1 MKFLY
6 PISYLWISVLGF
18 CLVLSTLPVH
28 SENPLKNADGFK
40 LSLFNKDTGH
50 RFLRLHYKEA
60 QSDNPKLG
68 FLKMRLSLLKVRNLY
83 LEIDLR
89 HTSPDR
95 LMGLFSEVSQ
105 KKGIRFATAEPI
117 HLRFTGLQSEK
128 IEIRANKGKFSA
140 DGSLKLWDN
149 VIYKNQEG
157 KKNIDKLSLSI
168 NILKKAILVNLPN
181 NLEILPLSL

>member
-1 MKFLY
+1 
-6 PISYLWISVLGF
+6 
-18 CLVLSTLPVH
+18 
-28 SENPLKNADGFK
+28 
-40 LSLFNKDTGH
+40 
-50 RFLRLHYKEA
+50 
-60 QSDNPKLG
+60 
-68 FLKMRLSLLKVRNLY
+68 
-83 LEIDLR
+83 
-89 HTSPDR
+89 
-95 LMGLFSEVSQ
+95 MGLFTEVSQ

-168 NILKKAILVNLPN
+168 NIQKKGILVNFPN
-181 NLEILPLSL
+181 NSEFLPLSF

>member
-18 CLVLSTLPVH
+18 CSILSTLPVH

-50 RFLRLHYKEA
+50 RFLQLHYKEA

-157 KKNIDKLSLSI
+157 KKEVDKLSLVIDIELEHIS
-168 NILKKAILVNLPN
+168 LLFPN
-181 NLEILPLSL
+181 NSEFLPLSL